1 MNEAWYRLLSILVFT
16 VGFWEG
22 PAAILYR
29 VIGDDHG
36 TTMRPVNHLDAPWN
50 YVASAAVMVVAFA
63 LLAVL
68 DKGREKALA
77 RGRDAGAARTRTGTH
92 AG

>member
-1 MNEAWYRLLSILVFT
+1 MNEAWYRLLSILMFT
-16 VGFWEG
+16 AGFWEG

-29 VIGDDHG
+29 IVGDDRGHP
-36 TTMRPVNHLDAPWN
+36 MRPVNYLEAPWN
-50 YVASAAVMVVAFA
+50 FVASGAAIVVAVV

-77 RGRDAGAARTRTGTH
+77 RERGTGAARAH
-92 AG
+92 AGAHTD

>member
-1 MNEAWYRLLSILVFT
+1 MHESWYRLLSILVFT
-16 VGFWEG
+16 AGFWEG
-22 PAAILYR
+22 PAAVLHRIL
-29 VIGDDHG
+29 GDDHG
-36 TTMRPVNHLDAPWN
+36 TAMRPVNYLDAPWN
-50 YVASAAVMVVAFA
+50 YVVSGAVVVATVV

-77 RGRDAGAARTRTGTH
+77 RERNAGAARGH

>member
-16 VGFWEG
+16 AGFWEG

-29 VIGDDHG
+29 VISDDHG
-36 TTMRPVNHLDAPWN
+36 TPMRPVNYLDAPWN
-50 YVASAAVMVVAFA
+50 YVASGAVIVAAFA

-77 RGRDAGAARTRTGTH
+77 RDRNAGAARTHTGTH